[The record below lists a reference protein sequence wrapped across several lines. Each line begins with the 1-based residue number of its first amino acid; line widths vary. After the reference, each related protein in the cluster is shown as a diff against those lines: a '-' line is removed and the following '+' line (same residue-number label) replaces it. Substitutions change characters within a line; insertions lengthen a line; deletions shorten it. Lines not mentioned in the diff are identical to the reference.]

1 MQGFGMIKDF
11 TKLETFLVVIKE
23 KSFSKASAK
32 LGISQP
38 AVTQQIKF
46 LEEQLDAKLIE
57 RKKNGVR
64 LTKEGEEVYKIAQ
77 KIAKCIQNAEQELLK
92 VVNKEITFIIGSSFT
107 IGNYILPQ
115 IMADIKK
122 VVENDILI
130 KIDVSENIVNNVL
143 EKKYDLGLIE
153 SPIMKEGLI
162 YREWME
168 DELVLFSNTKLPKY
182 VRTEDL
188 YRFNWICREE
198 GSHTRKMVAETFEK
212 LGVSCK
218 KFNVIS
224 EVSSSTAVVNA
235 VLRSPVNKEHPTVS
249 IISRYAIEDEL
260 QSGRLFEAKIKGE
273 KIKRK
278 FYITYLKERKNDPYL
293 MKIVDM
299 LLRFKP

>member
-1 MQGFGMIKDF
+1 MIKDF

-46 LEEQLDAKLIE
+46 LEDQIGAKLIE
-57 RKKNGVR
+57 RRKNGVR

-77 KIAKCIQNAEQELLK
+77 RISKCIQSAEQDLFRI
-92 VVNKEITFIIGSSFT
+92 VNKELTFILGASFT
-107 IGNYILPQ
+107 IGNYILPNIIQ
-115 IMADIKK
+115 EIKNIVK
-122 VVENDILI
+122 NDILI
-130 KIDVSENIVNNVL
+130 KVDVSEKVVDNVL
-143 EKKYDLGLIE
+143 DKKYDLGLIE
-153 SPIMKEGLI
+153 SPVFKDGLV

-182 VRTEDL
+182 VRVEDL
-188 YRFNWICREE
+188 YRFKWICREE
-198 GSHTRKMVAETFEK
+198 GSHTRKMVAEVFER

-224 EVSSSTAVVNA
+224 EVSSSTAVVNSI
-235 VLRSPVNKEHPTVS
+235 LRSPIDKEHPTVS
-249 IISRYAIEDEL
+249 IISRYAIEDEVK
-260 QSGRLFEAKIKGE
+260 QGRLFEAKIKGE

-278 FYITYLKERKNDPYL
+278 FYICYLKERRSDPFL
-293 MKIVDM
+293 INIVDHI
-299 LLRFKP
+299 LKLKH

>member
-1 MQGFGMIKDF
+1 MIKDF

-46 LEEQLDAKLIE
+46 LEEQIGAKLIE
-57 RKKNGVR
+57 RRKNGVR

-77 KIAKCIQNAEQELLK
+77 RISKCIQSAEQDLFRI
-92 VVNKEITFIIGSSFT
+92 VNKELTFILGASFT
-107 IGNYILPQ
+107 IGNYILPHIIQ
-115 IMADIKK
+115 EIKNI
-122 VVENDILI
+122 VQNDILI
-130 KIDVSENIVNNVL
+130 KVDVSEKIVDNIL
-143 EKKYDLGLIE
+143 DKKYDLGLIE
-153 SPIMKEGLI
+153 SPVFKDGLV

-182 VRTEDL
+182 VRVEDL

-198 GSHTRKMVAETFEK
+198 GSHTRKLVSEVFER

-224 EVSSSTAVVNA
+224 EVSSSTAVVNSI
-235 VLRSPVNKEHPTVS
+235 LRSPIDKEHPTVS
-249 IISRYAIEDEL
+249 IISRYAIEDEVK
-260 QSGRLFEAKIKGE
+260 QGRLFEAKIKGE

-278 FYITYLKERKNDPYL
+278 FYICYLKERRSDPFL
-293 MKIVDM
+293 INIVDHI
-299 LLRFKP
+299 LKLKH

>member
-1 MQGFGMIKDF
+1 MLKDF
-11 TKLETFLVVIKE
+11 TKLETFLVVVKE
-23 KSFSKASAK
+23 RSFSKASAK

-38 AVTQQIKF
+38 AVTQQIKH
-46 LEEQLDAKLIE
+46 LEQMLDAKLIE

-77 KIAKCIQNAEQELLK
+77 RLSKCLQNAEQDLLK
-92 VVNKEITFIIGSSFT
+92 IINKEITFIIGASFT
-107 IGNYILPQ
+107 IGNYVLPE
-115 IMADIKK
+115 IMKDLKEACS
-122 VVENDILI
+122 NDILI
-130 KIDVSENIVNNVL
+130 KVDVSENVIKNVL
-143 EKKYDLGLIE
+143 EKKFDLGLIE
-153 SPIMKEGLI
+153 SPIFKEGLI

-198 GSHTRKMVAETFEK
+198 GSHTRKMVSEAFEK

-235 VLRSPVNKEHPTVS
+235 ILKSPIDKEHPTVS
-249 IISRYAIEDEL
+249 IISRHAIENEV
-260 QSGRLFEAKIKGE
+260 QAGRLFESKIKGE
-273 KIKRK
+273 KLKRK
-278 FYITYLKERKNDPYL
+278 FYIAYLKERRNDPYL
-293 MKIVDM
+293 LKIVDL
-299 LLRFKP
+299 LLRLKK

>member
-1 MQGFGMIKDF
+1 MLKDF
-11 TKLETFLVVIKE
+11 NKLETFLVVVKE
-23 KSFSKASAK
+23 RSFSKASAK

-38 AVTQQIKF
+38 AVTQQIKH
-46 LEEQLDAKLIE
+46 LEQMLDAKLIE

-64 LTKEGEEVYKIAQ
+64 LTKEGEEVYKVAQ
-77 KIAKCIQNAEQELLK
+77 RLFKCLQNAEQELLK
-92 VVNKEITFIIGSSFT
+92 VINKEITFIIGASFT
-107 IGNYILPQ
+107 IGNYVLPQ
-115 IMADIKK
+115 IMQDLK
-122 VVENDILI
+122 ETCQNDILI
-130 KIDVSENIVNNVL
+130 KVDVSNVVVDNVL

-153 SPIMKEGLI
+153 SPIFKEGLI

-188 YRFNWICREE
+188 YKFNWICREE
-198 GSHTRKMVAETFEK
+198 GSHTRKLVAEAFEK

-235 VLRSPVNKEHPTVS
+235 VLSSPIDKEHPTVS
-249 IISRYAIEDEL
+249 IISRYAIENEVKA
-260 QSGRLFEAKIKGE
+260 GRLFEAKIKGE

-278 FYITYLKERKNDPYL
+278 FYICYLKERKHDPYL
-293 MKIVDM
+293 LKIVDV
-299 LLRFKP
+299 LLKLKK

>member
-1 MQGFGMIKDF
+1 MIKDF

-46 LEEQLDAKLIE
+46 LEEHIGARLIE
-57 RKKNGVR
+57 RRKNGVR

-77 KIAKCIQNAEQELLK
+77 RISKCIQSAEQDLFRI
-92 VVNKEITFIIGSSFT
+92 VNKELTFILGASFT
-107 IGNYILPQ
+107 IGNYILPHIIQ
-115 IMADIKK
+115 ELKNIVK
-122 VVENDILI
+122 NDILI
-130 KIDVSENIVNNVL
+130 KVDVSEQVVDNVL
-143 EKKYDLGLIE
+143 DKKYDLGLIE
-153 SPIMKEGLI
+153 SPIFKDGLI

-182 VRTEDL
+182 VRVEDL
-188 YRFNWICREE
+188 YRFKWICREE
-198 GSHTRKMVAETFEK
+198 GSHTRKLVSEVFER

-224 EVSSSTAVVNA
+224 EVSSSTAVVNSI
-235 VLRSPVNKEHPTVS
+235 LRSPIDKEHPTVS
-249 IISRYAIEDEL
+249 IISRYAIEDEVK
-260 QSGRLFEAKIKGE
+260 QGRLFEAKIKGE

-278 FYITYLKERKNDPYL
+278 FYICYLKERRNDPFL
-293 MKIVDM
+293 INIVDQI
-299 LLRFKP
+299 LKLKH

>member
-1 MQGFGMIKDF
+1 MIKDF

-46 LEEQLDAKLIE
+46 LEEQIGAKLIE
-57 RKKNGVR
+57 RRKNGVR

-77 KIAKCIQNAEQELLK
+77 RISKCIQSAEQDLFRI
-92 VVNKEITFIIGSSFT
+92 VNKELTFILGASFT
-107 IGNYILPQ
+107 IGNYILPHIIQ
-115 IMADIKK
+115 EIKNI
-122 VVENDILI
+122 VQNDILI
-130 KIDVSENIVNNVL
+130 KVDVSEKIVDNIL
-143 EKKYDLGLIE
+143 DKKYDLGLIE
-153 SPIMKEGLI
+153 SPVFKDGLV

-182 VRTEDL
+182 VRVEDL

-198 GSHTRKMVAETFEK
+198 GSHTRKMVSEVFER

-224 EVSSSTAVVNA
+224 EVSSSTAVVNSI
-235 VLRSPVNKEHPTVS
+235 LRSPIDKEHPTVS
-249 IISRYAIEDEL
+249 IISRYAIEDEVK
-260 QSGRLFEAKIKGE
+260 QGRLFEAKIKGE

-278 FYITYLKERKNDPYL
+278 FYICYLKERRSDPFL
-293 MKIVDM
+293 INIVDHI
-299 LLRFKP
+299 LKLKH